1 MITTPALVTRE
12 AAQRL
17 PRLALWLMAGLYLLP
32 GLVGRD
38 PWRNADLTAYGV
50 MLAIAEGR
58 ANWLAPTLG
67 LVPVD
72 ASVPAHALGA
82 LFIAALTPLGVYAP
96 LAARLPFVLLL
107 GANMVLIWYAA
118 YRLARTEAAQPV
130 PFAFGGEALPADY
143 ARALADGALLAFMA
157 TLGLLQLGHETTPE
171 LMQLTSVSLLLWALA
186 APARQGWQTGVV
198 AVLALG
204 LMAASGAAELA
215 LACGVA
221 AALVCLR
228 SQDPAVRPMR
238 TWVALATLSAG
249 AVGMALETFR
259 ASLDGPDHIG
269 DLWQLVRLLAWFTW
283 PTAPLAL
290 LTLWRWRRQWLRR
303 HVAVPALLAVLAVLQ
318 AIAVGGSDR
327 ALLLALPGIA
337 VLAAFALPTLSRSG
351 SAAVDWFSVSFCSV
365 LGLVLWLIYLS
376 FQTGW
381 PPAPL
386 RNAMAVAPDY
396 QPVFEPWALL
406 MGLMSTAAW
415 LWLVRW
421 RTARHQ
427 KALWKSLVLPAG
439 GVLLNWLLAMTLLLH
454 PLDYTRS
461 LTPWVQALRPALAA
475 VSAQGCVAAPG
486 MQIAYVA
493 ALEAQ
498 GGWRVDARASEG
510 FASDCAVLIL
520 TESRDGLVPT
530 VDGWTFKTRVRRP
543 TERYF
548 AALVYERSTA
558 DARLTPTPRDGG
570 RGRLENAD

>member
-17 PRLALWLMAGLYLLP
+17 PRLALWLMAGIYLLP
-32 GLVGRD
+32 GLIGRD
-38 PWRNADLTAYGV
+38 PWRNADLTSYGV
-50 MLAIAEGR
+50 MLAMAEGR
-58 ANWLAPTLG
+58 TAWLQPTLG
-67 LVPVD
+67 LMPVD
-72 ASVPAHALGA
+72 ASWPAHALGA

-107 GANMVLIWYAA
+107 GANMALIWYGT

-130 PFAFGGEALPADY
+130 AFAFGGEAEPQDY

-171 LMQLTSVSLLLWALA
+171 LMLLSSMSLLLWALA
-186 APARQGWQTGVV
+186 MPARRGLQAGLV
-198 AVLALG
+198 AVGALG
-204 LMAASGAAELA
+204 LMSASGAAELA
-215 LACGVA
+215 LACGAV
-221 AALVCLR
+221 AALVCQR
-228 SQDPAVRPMR
+228 SEDPALAPMR
-238 TWVALATLSAG
+238 WWVGLGTLLALALGLTLG
-249 AVGMALETFR
+249 TFR
-259 ASLDGPDHIG
+259 AAFDWPDEAA

-290 LTLWRWRRQWLRR
+290 LTLWRWRRQLLRR
-303 HVAVPALLAVLAVLQ
+303 HVAVPALLALLPLVQTLF
-318 AIAVGGSDR
+318 VGGSDR
-327 ALLLALPGIA
+327 TLLLALPGIA

-351 SAAVDWFSVSFCSV
+351 SAAVDWFSVFFCS
-365 LGLVLWLIYLS
+365 GLALAVWAIYLS

-396 QPVFEPWALL
+396 QPVFEPLTLAL
-406 MGLMSTAAW
+406 GLMATALW

-421 RTARHQ
+421 RTARHR

-439 GVLLNWLLAMTLLLH
+439 GVLLNWMLGMTLLLH

-461 LTPWVQALRPALAA
+461 LTPWVNALQPQLGT
-475 VSAQGCVAAPG
+475 VNCVAAPG
-486 MQIAYVA
+486 MQLAYVA

-498 GGWRVDARASEG
+498 GGWRVDARMTES
-510 FASDCAVLIL
+510 SDSGCAVMLL
-520 TESRDGLVPT
+520 TEGRDGVAPE
-530 VDGWTFKTRVRRP
+530 VAGWTFSARVRRP

-548 AALVYERSTA
+548 ATLVYRRATPA
-558 DARLTPTPRDGG
+558 DAPAPRAG
-570 RGRLENAD
+570 AD

>member
-17 PRLALWLMAGLYLLP
+17 PRLALWLMAGIYLLP

-38 PWRNADLTAYGV
+38 PWRNADLTSYAV
-50 MLAIAEGR
+50 MLAMAEGR
-58 ANWLAPTLG
+58 TGWLQPMVGMVA
-67 LVPVD
+67 VD
-72 ASVPAHALGA
+72 GSWPAHALGA
-82 LFIAALTPLGVYAP
+82 LFIAALSPLGVYAP

-107 GANMVLIWYAA
+107 GANMALIWYAT

-130 PFAFGGEALPADY
+130 AFAFGGEAQPQDY

-171 LMQLTSVSLLLWALA
+171 LMLLTSVSLLLWALA
-186 APARQGWQTGVV
+186 MPAQRGWQAGLV
-198 AVLALG
+198 AAGALG
-204 LMAASGAAELA
+204 LMSASGAAELA
-215 LACGVA
+215 LGCGVA
-221 AALVCLR
+221 AGLVCQR
-228 SQDPAVRPMR
+228 SEDPALAPMR
-238 TWVALATLSAG
+238 WWVGLGTLVALALGLALGTVRAG
-249 AVGMALETFR
+249 FEW
-259 ASLDGPDHIG
+259 PDEAA

-290 LTLWRWRRQWLRR
+290 ITLWRWRRQLLRR
-303 HVAVPALLAVLAVLQ
+303 HVAVPALLALLPLGQ
-318 AIAVGGSDR
+318 AILVGGSDR
-327 ALLLALPGIA
+327 VLLLALPGIA

-351 SAAVDWFSVSFCSV
+351 SAAVDWFSVFFCSALA
-365 LGLVLWLIYLS
+365 LGVWAVYLS

-396 QPVFEPWALL
+396 APLFEPLSLAL
-406 MGLMSTAAW
+406 GLMATAIW

-421 RTARHQ
+421 RTARHR

-439 GVLLNWLLAMTLLLH
+439 GVLLNWMLGMTLLLH

-461 LTPWVQALRPALAA
+461 LTPWVRSLQPTLGEAH
-475 VSAQGCVAAPG
+475 CVAAPG
-486 MQIAYVA
+486 MQMAYVA

-498 GGWRVDARASEG
+498 GGWRVDARMTDRLDT
-510 FASDCAVLIL
+510 DCPVLLL
-520 TESRDGLVPT
+520 TEGRDGVVPD
-530 VDGWTFKTRVRRP
+530 VAGWTFSERVRRP

-548 AALVYERSTA
+548 ATLLYRRASPA
-558 DARLTPTPRDGG
+558 DAPALRAG
-570 RGRLENAD
+570 AD